1 MPWWLI
7 NGHCAALVRCN
18 SLVGILGNLSKKAV
32 IVAVTDCSK
41 DIHIL
46 KQALVT
52 LPLIAEQVQYGVSS
66 VWSYDLQILQILST
80 WFELNQKQIAVVS
93 WS

>member
-1 MPWWLI
+1 MVIVVLPWWDVI
-7 NGHCAALVRCN
+7 

-32 IVAVTDCSK
+32 IVGYICSK
-41 DIHIL
+41 DIHAL
-46 KQALVT
+46 KQALVA
-52 LPLIAEQVQYGVSS
+52 LPLIAEQVQYGESS

-80 WFELNQKQIAVVS
+80 WFELNQKQIAIVS